1 MVAMLITV
9 HRDHL
14 QLFLRAKRAA
24 LAGGYLRLQTRYLPL
39 LNLQLALLVR
49 MIKGNAWKRLC
60 LRAYPFHFD
69 SASIA

>member
-1 MVAMLITV
+1 M
-9 HRDHL
+9 
-14 QLFLRAKRAA
+14 RAA